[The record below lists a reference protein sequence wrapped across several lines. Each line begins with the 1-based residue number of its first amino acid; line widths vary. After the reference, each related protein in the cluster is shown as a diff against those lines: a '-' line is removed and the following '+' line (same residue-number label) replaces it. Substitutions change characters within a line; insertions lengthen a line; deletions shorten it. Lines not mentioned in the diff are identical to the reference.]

1 MDKIAIISDIHA
13 NLTALEAVL
22 KDIENRNI
30 SKIYCLGDIV
40 SKGVNPD
47 SVIDLVKK
55 NCEIV
60 LKGNCDEIYSSE
72 RAFKKKFWTTM
83 KIGEDRANF
92 LKELP
97 VMHEFYLSGNLIRLF
112 HASPY
117 SLEHIYNPM
126 FGNDDTKY
134 VNKQLKTPIELFKNT
149 EFIGRSE
156 KDKIPDIIGY
166 AHLHTPN
173 LFQFEDKIVFNTGSV
188 SLSNNPS
195 KSSYT
200 ILEGIL
206 DSKEKASISITHV
219 NIYYD
224 ILKEIKYIE
233 NSDIPTKEELILTL
247 KTNH

>member
-13 NLTALEAVL
+13 NLTALQAVL

-47 SVIDLVKK
+47 SVIDLVRK
-55 NCEIV
+55 NCEII

-72 RAFKKKFWTTM
+72 LAFKKKFWTTM

-92 LKELP
+92 LKKLP
-97 VMHEFYLSGNLIRLF
+97 VMYEFYLSGNLIRLF

-117 SLEHIYNPM
+117 SLEHIYNPIYS
-126 FGNDDTKY
+126 NENTKY
-134 VNKQLKTPIELFKNT
+134 VNHELKTPNELFKNT

-156 KDKIPDIIGY
+156 KDKIPDIVGY
-166 AHLHTPN
+166 AHLHMQN
-173 LFQFEDKIVFNTGSV
+173 LFQFEDKIVFNTGSI
-188 SLSNNPS
+188 SLANNPS

-206 DSKEKASISITHV
+206 DSKEKTTFSITNV

-247 KTNH
+247 RNEH